1 MTENLFKRILTPV
14 RLRKSDIGGRVP
26 LEEFFSDKSREN
38 KNETKKPASRLVKNW
53 SGLEDKNSRHPAV
66 FTARDDV

>member
-26 LEEFFSDKSREN
+26 LEEFFSDKSRIIYSSSFGVCN
-38 KNETKKPASRLVKNW
+38 KRRRFFLWNLIQVC
-53 SGLEDKNSRHPAV
+53 
-66 FTARDDV
+66 ARV

>member
-26 LEEFFSDKSREN
+26 LEEFFSDKSRIICLLYTSDAADE
-38 KNETKKPASRLVKNW
+38 
-53 SGLEDKNSRHPAV
+53 
-66 FTARDDV
+66 

>member
-1 MTENLFKRILTPV
+1 LQFLQHKN
-14 RLRKSDIGGRVP
+14 RLLSA
-26 LEEFFSDKSREN
+26 EN

-66 FTARDDV
+66 FTARDDVWLMF

>member
-26 LEEFFSDKSREN
+26 LEEFFSDKSRIIY
-38 KNETKKPASRLVKNW
+38 SSSFRRLQQKAQVF
-53 SGLEDKNSRHPAV
+53 SLELNSSVRSFDA
-66 FTARDDV
+66 FAGGG